1 MSVYRRGNAEFYSY
15 DFEVKGNRFSGSTG
29 TADERAARE
38 FEKIKRTEA
47 KAFVAELI
55 ATAREPLTIRR
66 ACDRWWS
73 EHGRH
78 LNDPDLEARLQW
90 LWEKLGE
97 RTLISEITND
107 MVSRL
112 VQLRRED
119 RRKAGRAPTAKAKG
133 KRKPLGVQLYRPIT
147 ARTVN
152 KTTTSLLRR
161 VLRRAKDN
169 WNASLPNE
177 PTWSKH
183 WLKQIK
189 RPIREISPAEE
200 QRLDHEETLD
210 YKLIRAFAII
220 TGLRRHNLLL
230 TWSQVDF
237 EAGVIRIITKGG
249 VPRILPLTREAYAI
263 LWSRRG
269 HHPVFVFTF
278 EAQRTRLCPK
288 TKDPV
293 TGERRKFIKGVR
305 YPVTYYGLGS
315 AKRYAWARAGVDA
328 RIHDLRH
335 TTGMRT
341 LRATGNL
348 RFVQG
353 ILGHS
358 DIAIT
363 AKFYTDALV
372 DDMRAAMETTAA
384 ASAPLALPAPDK
396 AASGDDT
403 D

>member
-1 MSVYRRGNAEFYSY
+1 MSTYRRTGAEFYSY
-15 DFEVKGNRFSGSTG
+15 DFKVKGYRFSGSTG
-29 TADERAARE
+29 TADECAAADV
-38 FEKIKRTEA
+38 EKTKRSEA
-47 KAFVAELI
+47 KAFVADLI
-55 ATAREPLTIRR
+55 ATARSPLTIQR
-66 ACDRWWS
+66 ARERWWS
-73 EHGRH
+73 EHGQH
-78 LNDPDLEARLQW
+78 LNDPDLEARLRW
-90 LWEKLGE
+90 LWTNIGSH
-97 RTLISEITND
+97 TLISGITND

-112 VQLRRED
+112 VQLRRSD
-119 RRKAGRAPTAKAKG
+119 RRKAGRVVEGGITK
-133 KRKPLGVQLYRPIT
+133 QLWRPIT

-152 KTTTSLLRR
+152 KTTVSLLRR

-177 PTWSKH
+177 PAWSKH

-200 QRLDHEETLD
+200 QRLDREETLD

-220 TGLRRHNLLL
+220 TGLRRRNLLL
-230 TWSQVDF
+230 TWPQVDF

-249 VPRILPLTREAYAI
+249 VPRILPLTRQAYAI

-278 EAQRTRLCPK
+278 EAQRTRLCAK

-363 AKFYTDALV
+363 ARFYTDALV